1 MNPGHSLTSCAAA
14 QLIIDTAGFM
24 TFAADDAQAA
34 GCHDLVME
42 LLPLRLHLSD
52 ALRFFFCGKRFV
64 SFNRTYSPC

>member
-1 MNPGHSLTSCAAA
+1 MNPGHLTSCAAA

-52 ALRFFFCGKRFV
+52 ALRFFLLRKAFRQLQ
-64 SFNRTYSPC
+64 SHLQPC